1 VRREEDSGYFF
12 EKKVTKK
19 ILLTAGCD
27 FAVAT
32 ARRFQK
38 FFCFFFYKKRS
49 AFLLLLVPGLAFANI
64 TPDSGP
70 PQAPILRIDA
80 GGATGAVARVSVD
93 AAGTLMAAAGYDKVV
108 RLYSLPD
115 DVLRGTLRPPIGP
128 AEEGELYAVAMS
140 PDGATVFAAGATG
153 GSWDRSF
160 CIYLFSVAGQKLL
173 ARLPGLESPVNDLAV
188 SADGTRLAAGLAKGG
203 LLVWDARSGRQVFSD
218 AAYAGPVRN
227 LRFDGADRLFVAAA
241 DGFVRGYSAAG
252 ARFAKVEP
260 RAGETPW
267 GLAVS
272 PDSGFV
278 AVTYEGAPEVDV
290 LSAKDLKA
298 FFAPDVS
305 GLSGGLLAVDW
316 VVEGNGVS
324 LLAGGY
330 AREQGKNVIRRWGD
344 FGLGVPADAA
354 ASGDTIRDIRAVPGG
369 GAVYATEDPGWGRIG
384 ANGAVALAPA
394 PAVADLRESRRALAV
409 SGDGMAVI
417 FNAGGALL
425 KFDAGARSL
434 GPVGNIEAGFAPPVT
449 DGPDVENWLDTDAPS
464 LGGKRLAL
472 DPEEYSRSLTV
483 LPGGRFLLG
492 TDTHLRLFDSG
503 GNLVGSVPVDAAAWG
518 VTASA
523 DGKIAVAALLDG
535 TLRWFGVGDDGT
547 LTPRATLFAAAD
559 GKRWV
564 LFTPDGFFDEGD
576 LGGQNLVGFHVNL
589 GENQQPQWVSFG
601 EGFRLFYAPAVVKA
615 ALGGDTG
622 PEAAA
627 SASIGDLHER
637 LVHEPTISVQGACVA
652 SGGDCRSITVS
663 SAADVLLPDDAAA
676 LTLNIAT
683 SDRGLGVG
691 AEDVFVNGRNVGR
704 EAAPALVN
712 GKGVAQVTVPLD
724 PGPDEIVVRQYD
736 GGNAVYAESPPLAIT
751 RTDVGSAAAPAQGTL
766 YVLAVGIDHFA
777 VNDPSLTLKFAVSDA
792 TSFASLVGK
801 AAAPDY
807 AHVQVNL
814 LTEGQATRA
823 GILGALADVAAKA
836 QPGDTFLF
844 YVASHGGVNSSD
856 GQFLIVPEDISDL
869 SSWGTIEK
877 GSVTE
882 SALVKALAAIR
893 ARDTLLFIDTC
904 YAGAVSAANLANMGQ
919 ESGRYIISASSSAQE
934 ALDSYDGKDGVLI
947 YALRQAVSGDAP
959 HDSHGVIGA
968 LSLGEYLSERVGA
981 LARQRGHTQ
990 DAAFTAAQSQLN
1002 SFPVAS
1008 VTGGN

>member
-1 VRREEDSGYFF
+1 VRKEGSR
-12 EKKVTKK
+12 K
-19 ILLTAGCD
+19 ILLTVGCGH
-27 FAVAT
+27 AVT
-32 ARRFQK
+32 KARRK
-38 FFCFFFYKKRS
+38 STFFWFFLFTKRAAFFL
-49 AFLLLLVPGLAFANI
+49 AFLPGLAFANI
-64 TPDSGP
+64 TPDTGP

-115 DVLRGTLRPPIGP
+115 DVLRATLRPPVGP
-128 AEEGELYAVAMS
+128 AEEGELYAVAIS
-140 PDGATVFAAGATG
+140 PDGKTVFAAGATG
-153 GSWDRSF
+153 GSWDKSF
-160 CIYLFSVAGQKLL
+160 CIYLFSVAGQKLE

-203 LLVWDARSGRQVFSD
+203 VLVWDAHSGRQVFSD
-218 AAYAGPVRN
+218 AGYQGPVRN
-227 LRFDGADRLFVAAA
+227 LRFDGADRLFVASA
-241 DGFVRGYSAAG
+241 DGFVRGYAADG
-252 ARFAKVEP
+252 ARFAKVAP
-260 RAGETPW
+260 REREKPW

-272 PDSGFV
+272 PDGGFV
-278 AVTYEGAPEVDV
+278 AVTYEGSPDVDV
-290 LSAKDLKA
+290 LSAQGLKA
-298 FFAPDVS
+298 FFAPDVG

-316 VVEGNGVS
+316 VVAGNGVS
-324 LLAGGY
+324 LVAGGY
-330 AREQGKNVIRRWGD
+330 ARAQGKNVIRRWRD
-344 FGLGVPADAA
+344 FGLGAPADVEAA
-354 ASGDTIRDIRAVPGG
+354 GDTIRDIRAVPGG

-384 ANGAVALAPA
+384 PNGAVALAPA
-394 PAVADLRESRRALAV
+394 PAVADLRGARDAGLAV
-409 SGDGMAVI
+409 SGDGMRVA
-417 FNAGGALL
+417 FRAGADLL
-425 KFDAGARSL
+425 MFDAGARRLTKVASIDAGLSGATVEGL
-434 GPVGNIEAGFAPPVT
+434 GVA
-449 DGPDVENWLDTDAPS
+449 NWKDTDAPS
-464 LGGKRLAL
+464 VGGVKLAL
-472 DPEEYSRSLTV
+472 DSEEYSRSLAI
-483 LPGGRFLLG
+483 LPGGQKFLLG
-492 TDTHLRLFDSG
+492 TDTNLRLFDAG
-503 GNLVGSVPVDAAAWG
+503 GHLLGSAPVDAAAWA
-518 VTASA
+518 VTVSA
-523 DGKIAVAALLDG
+523 DGKVAVAALLDG

-559 GKRWV
+559 ETRWV
-564 LFTPDGFFDEGD
+564 LFTPNGFFDEAD

-589 GENQQPQWVSFG
+589 GENQQPEWVSFG
-601 EGFRLFYAPAVVKA
+601 EGFRLFYAPSVVKA
-615 ALGGDTG
+615 ALGGDSG
-622 PEAAA
+622 PEVAAA
-627 SASIGDLHER
+627 AAIGDLHER

-652 SGGDCRSITVS
+652 SGAASGGDCRSIAVS
-663 SAADVLLPDDAAA
+663 NAADMLLPDDAAA
-676 LTLNIAT
+676 VTLNIAT

-712 GKGVAQVTVPLD
+712 GKGSAQVTVPLD

-736 GGNAVYAESPPLAIT
+736 GGNAVYAESQALSVT
-751 RTDVGSAAAPAQGTL
+751 RTDVGSAAAPAAGTL

-777 VNDPSLTLKFAVSDA
+777 ANDPSLTLKFAVSDA

-807 AHVQVNL
+807 AHVKVNL
-814 LTEGQATRA
+814 LTESQATRA
-823 GILGALADVAAKA
+823 GILAALADVAAKA

-856 GQFLIVPEDISDL
+856 GQFLIVPQDITDL
-869 SSWGTIEK
+869 SSWSTIEA

-882 SALVKALAAIR
+882 GALVKALAAIR

-904 YAGAVSAANLANMGQ
+904 YAGAVSAANLANVGQ

-947 YALRQAVSGDAP
+947 YALRQAVDGDAP

-968 LSLGEYLSERVGA
+968 LSMGEYISQRVGE

-990 DAAFTAAQSQLN
+990 DAEFTAAQSQLN

-1008 VTGGN
+1008 VQSGD